1 MTEPMVT
8 DEDREIAR
16 RWLSEGQINVDQMG
30 RAAVLVAIRQEY
42 LAALA
47 AEREECARVADK
59 YREMSCESADK
70 ALEKGDIDE
79 HQEHAGDASIA
90 KYIAAAI
97 RGLE

>member
-8 DEDREIAR
+8 EDDREIAR

-47 AEREECARVADK
+47 AEREECARVADDYK
-59 YREMSCESADK
+59 SWHEGAHLTGEYFA
-70 ALEKGDIDE
+70 AEK
-79 HQEHAGDASIA
+79 
-90 KYIAAAI
+90 IAAAI
-97 RGLE
+97 RARGR